1 MPQANKD
8 FWTQRYQNQQTGWDL
23 GTVSPP
29 LKAYFDQLDDK
40 QQRILIPGAGNAH
53 EAAYLYEQGFAGV
66 HVLDIARP
74 PLDGFAERL
83 PNFPR
88 KQLIEG
94 DFFAHEGEYDLIVE
108 QTFFCTFSP
117 SPDNREAYARKV
129 ASLLR
134 PGGKLVG
141 VWFDFPLSESGPP
154 FGGSREEYLP
164 YFTPYFE
171 VQQLE
176 RAHNSQPARQGIE
189 LFGIMRRR

>member
-40 QQRILIPGAGNAH
+40 QQRILIPGGGNAH
-53 EAAYLYEQGFAGV
+53 EAAYLYEQGFEGV
-66 HVLDIARP
+66 HVLDIARL

-83 PNFPR
+83 PDFPR
-88 KQLIEG
+88 EQLIEG
-94 DFFAHEGEYDLIVE
+94 DFFAHEGEYDLIIE

-117 SPDNREAYARKV
+117 SPANREAYARKV
-129 ASLLR
+129 ASLLKA
-134 PGGKLVG
+134 GGKVVG

-164 YFTPYFE
+164 YFTTYFE

-176 RAHNSQPARQGIE
+176 RAHNSHPARQGIE
-189 LFGIMRRR
+189 LFGIMRRL